1 MPKWQ
6 QRVFMW
12 CHIKPILQVIILATA
27 MLVSSLQGAVLENTT
42 KSVTF
47 YLVHTTIP
55 NYNWVTRI
63 LANTLG
69 GNFNSFYEVNQ
80 KFKRFL
86 LFFSIPRHTKRKPSG
101 GAKSSAYGCVPPHAN
116 PKVGSGVRPPPF
128 LFYPTLFIKASLI
141 LKIPDPH
148 PFSNLY
154 VSYIHFWW
162 HPIAL
167 LIYHFTY
174 FQPEDIPIF
183 SILFCKY
190 KCTTWKSEEP
200 HPL

>member
-1 MPKWQ
+1 M
-6 QRVFMW
+6 
-12 CHIKPILQVIILATA
+12 
-27 MLVSSLQGAVLENTT
+27 S
-42 KSVTF
+42 
-47 YLVHTTIP
+47 
-55 NYNWVTRI
+55 
-63 LANTLG
+63 
-69 GNFNSFYEVNQ
+69 
-80 KFKRFL
+80 
-86 LFFSIPRHTKRKPSG
+86 KRKSATMFDFFFFFDG
-101 GAKSSAYGCVPPHAN
+101 GGLSGAKMVMMARHVNDGETCGTVLQYWQAESVKYDTCFQKSSYLPWRLKFGHLGASGYQIYFSVYRVDPHPFYKGTLDTEN
-116 PKVGSGVRPPPF
+116 SG
-128 LFYPTLFIKASLI
+128 
-141 LKIPDPH
+141 PH

-154 VSYIHFWW
+154 VSYMYIHFWCHGNVVDW